1 MPSGIIIKGIG
12 GFYYVKTENG
22 IYECKAR
29 GVFRKD
35 SKIPLPGDE
44 VVISVIDEEKKKGYI
59 EEICERKN
67 TVDKTGGGKYKPDSF
82 GCFGE
87 ITVAGFCSFG

>member
-44 VVISVIDEEKKKGYI
+44 VVISVIDEEKRKDILKKFVK
-59 EEICERKN
+59 E
-67 TVDKTGGGKYKPDSF
+67 KYS
-82 GCFGE
+82 
-87 ITVAGFCSFG
+87 

>member
-1 MPSGIIIKGIG
+1 MQ
-12 GFYYVKTENG
+12 
-22 IYECKAR
+22 AR

-44 VVISVIDEEKKKGYI
+44 VVISVIDEEKKKDI
-59 EEICERKN
+59 LKKFVKEN